1 MPARL
6 PSPRARTADSM
17 DEPSQHTTS
26 GREPRPFVALGFAS
40 THLALDAEALL
51 LDLGVEVVPMP
62 APASLGRMCGIALRL
77 DPADEEMALNYLE
90 RSGIE
95 VAARTDITDV

>member
-1 MPARL
+1 
-6 PSPRARTADSM
+6 M
-17 DEPSQHTTS
+17 DEPSHDTMP
-26 GREPRPFVALGFAS
+26 GRQPRPFVALGFAS

-51 LDLGVEVVPMP
+51 LDLGVEVVPIP

-77 DPADEEMALNYLE
+77 DPADEEMALHYLD

-95 VAARTDITDV
+95 VAAKTDITDV